1 MLIALLL
8 TVWAIFCIYDNLGPY
23 LIYASRPLIA
33 GTVAGLL
40 VGNVTLGMAIGATLE
55 FAALGSYTYGGAST
69 PDWPTGAIVAVA
81 LANVAGVPNAQ
92 AIPLGVTFG
101 LAAALVLTPLDPIGR
116 SLTTLF
122 IHRADRAVVEGR
134 TRELTVLHWT
144 AFIPWAAVR
153 AIPTFLLTYFLN
165 ASLVQTVDNAIPM
178 WLVNGLKLSGGLLP
192 AVGFAML
199 LGFLPVKKYWYMLM
213 IGFVLFA
220 YAKIP
225 VLGVAMFGLAIAIIF
240 VLLKPSESNP
250 APVAAAPAAPPPS
263 PATTEQGTPPTTDTA
278 AKDPASPSATGAEK
292 VEEEAS
298 NV

>member
-8 TVWAIFCIYDNLGPY
+8 TVWAIFCIFDNLGPY

-40 VGNVTLGMAIGATLE
+40 VGNVTLGMAIGAALE

-69 PDWPTGAIVAVA
+69 PDWPTGAIIAVA
-81 LANVAGVPNAQ
+81 LAHVSTGSTAQ
-92 AIPLGVTFG
+92 VTALGVTFG
-101 LAAALVLTPLDPIGR
+101 VAAALVLTPLDPIGR

-122 IHRADRAVVEGR
+122 IHRADTALIEGR

-153 AIPTFLLTYFLN
+153 AIPTFILTYFLN
-165 ASLVQTVDNAIPM
+165 ANLVVSIENSIPK
-178 WLVNGLKLSGGLLP
+178 WLVLGLQLSGGLLP
-192 AVGFAML
+192 AVGFSLL
-199 LGFLPVKKYWYMLM
+199 LGLLPVRKYWYMLL

-240 VLLKPSESNP
+240 VLLKPSDTVP
-250 APVAAAPAAPPPS
+250 AAAAAAPPSPPPVETED
-263 PATTEQGTPPTTDTA
+263 TTTA
-278 AKDPASPSATGAEK
+278 VSSNVDESSSVA
-292 VEEEAS
+292 EEAS

>member
-1 MLIALLL
+1 M
-8 TVWAIFCIYDNLGPY
+8 V
-23 LIYASRPLIA
+23 
-33 GTVAGLL
+33 
-40 VGNVTLGMAIGATLE
+40 
-55 FAALGSYTYGGAST
+55 
-69 PDWPTGAIVAVA
+69 PDSS
-81 LANVAGVPNAQ
+81 

-122 IHRADRAVVEGR
+122 IHRADKALIEGR

-153 AIPTFLLTYFLN
+153 AIPTFVLTYFLN
-165 ASLVQTVDNAIPM
+165 ASLVHSLETSIPQ
-178 WLVNGLKLSGGLLP
+178 WLVNGLKLSGGMLP

-213 IGFVLFA
+213 LGFVLFA

-225 VLGVAMFGLAIAIIF
+225 VLGVAMFARRHRDHLHDPQAGREPGHAGHR
-240 VLLKPSESNP
+240 PP
-250 APVAAAPAAPPPS
+250 QPPPRPS
-263 PATTEQGTPPTTDTA
+263 TEG
-278 AKDPASPSATGAEK
+278 
-292 VEEEAS
+292 EAS

>member
-8 TVWAIFCIYDNLGPY
+8 TLWAILCIYDNLGPY

-69 PDWPTGAIVAVA
+69 PDWPTGAIIAVA
-81 LANVAGVPNAQ
+81 LASHAGVPDSS

-122 IHRADRAVVEGR
+122 IHRADKALIEGR

-153 AIPTFLLTYFLN
+153 AIPTFVLTYFLN
-165 ASLVQTVDNAIPM
+165 ASLVHSLETSIPQ
-178 WLVNGLKLSGGLLP
+178 WLVNGLTLSGGMLP

-213 IGFVLFA
+213 IGFVLFG

-225 VLGVAMFGLAIAIIF
+225 VLGVAMFAVAIAIIF
-240 VLLKPSESNP
+240 MILKPGENRATP
-250 APVAAAPAAPPPS
+250 ATA
-263 PATTEQGTPPTTDTA
+263 PATTPTPTPAGTE
-278 AKDPASPSATGAEK
+278 G
-292 VEEEAS
+292 EAS

>member
-8 TVWAIFCIYDNLGPY
+8 TVWAIACIFDVLGPY

-33 GTVAGLL
+33 GTVAGLI
-40 VGNVTLGMAIGATLE
+40 VGNPTLGMAIGATLE

-69 PDWPTGAIVAVA
+69 PDWPTGAIIAVA
-81 LANVAGVPNAQ
+81 LANNAGGSTTQ
-92 AIPLGVTFG
+92 EITLGVTFG

-122 IHRADRAVVEGR
+122 IHRADKALIEGR

-153 AIPTFLLTYFLN
+153 AIPTFALTYFLKPN
-165 ASLVQTVDNAIPM
+165 LVHSLETSIPK
-178 WLVNGLKLSGGLLP
+178 WLVDGLTLSGGLLP
-192 AVGFAML
+192 AVGFALL
-199 LGFLPVKKYWYMLM
+199 LGFLPVRKYWYMLM
-213 IGFVLFA
+213 IGFVLFG

-225 VLGVAMFGLAIAIIF
+225 VLGVAMFALAIAII
-240 VLLKPSESNP
+240 VMILKPGETRTAPAGP
-250 APVAAAPAAPPPS
+250 AP
-263 PATTEQGTPPTTDTA
+263 TPT
-278 AKDPASPSATGAEK
+278 PASSTEG
-292 VEEEAS
+292 EAS

>member
-8 TVWAIFCIYDNLGPY
+8 TLWAIFCIFDNLGPY

-69 PDWPTGAIVAVA
+69 PDWPTGAIIAVA
-81 LANVAGVPNAQ
+81 LANVSGAPTAQ
-92 AIPLGVTFG
+92 AISLGVTFG

-122 IHRADRAVVEGR
+122 IHRADKALIEGR

-153 AIPTFLLTYFLN
+153 AIPTFVLTYFLK
-165 ASLVQTVDNAIPM
+165 ASLVQSVESSIPK
-178 WLVNGLKLSGGLLP
+178 WLVSGLTLSGGLLP

-213 IGFVLFA
+213 IGFVLFG

-240 VLLKPSESNP
+240 VLLKPSDTVP
-250 APVAAAPAAPPPS
+250 APAAAAPPPPS
-263 PATTEQGTPPTTDTA
+263 TPATT
-278 AKDPASPSATGAEK
+278 SATAPAESST
-292 VEEEAS
+292 EEEAS

>member
-8 TVWAIFCIYDNLGPY
+8 TLWAIACIFDVLGPY

-33 GTVAGLL
+33 GTVAGLI
-40 VGNVTLGMAIGATLE
+40 VGNPLLGMAIGATLE
-55 FAALGSYTYGGAST
+55 FAALGSYTYGGSST
-69 PDWPTGAIVAVA
+69 PDWPTGAIIAVA
-81 LANVAGVPNAQ
+81 LAHNAGVPNAS

-122 IHRADRAVVEGR
+122 IHRADKALIEGR

-153 AIPTFLLTYFLN
+153 AIPTFVLTYFLN
-165 ASLVQTVDNAIPM
+165 ASLVHNLETSIPQ
-178 WLVNGLKLSGGLLP
+178 WLVRGLTLSGGLLP

-199 LGFLPVKKYWYMLM
+199 LGFLPVRKYWYMLM
-213 IGFVLFA
+213 LGFVLFA

-225 VLGVAMFGLAIAIIF
+225 VLGVAMFALAIAFIF
-240 VLLKPSESNP
+240 MILKPGENR
-250 APVAAAPAAPPPS
+250 ATPAAPTSSPT
-263 PATTEQGTPPTTDTA
+263 PATTA
-278 AKDPASPSATGAEK
+278 ASSTEG
-292 VEEEAS
+292 EAS

>member
-8 TVWAIFCIYDNLGPY
+8 TLWAIFCIFDNLGPY

-69 PDWPTGAIVAVA
+69 PDWPTGAIIAVA
-81 LANVAGVPNAQ
+81 LANVSGAPTAQ
-92 AIPLGVTFG
+92 AISLGVTFG

-122 IHRADRAVVEGR
+122 IHRADKALIEGR

-153 AIPTFLLTYFLN
+153 AIPTFVLTYFLK
-165 ASLVQTVDNAIPM
+165 ASLVQSVESSIPK
-178 WLVNGLKLSGGLLP
+178 WLVSGLTLSGGLLP

-213 IGFVLFA
+213 IGFVLFG

-240 VLLKPSESNP
+240 VLLKPSDSTP
-250 APVAAAPAAPPPS
+250 APAAAAPLPPSTPATTSAAS
-263 PATTEQGTPPTTDTA
+263 PATS
-278 AKDPASPSATGAEK
+278 PAESST
-292 VEEEAS
+292 EEEAS

>member
-23 LIYASRPLIA
+23 LVYASRPLIA
-33 GTVAGLL
+33 GPVAGLL

-69 PDWPTGAIVAVA
+69 PDWPTGAIIAVA
-81 LANVAGVPNAQ
+81 LASHAGGSNTQEIA
-92 AIPLGVTFG
+92 LGVTFG

-122 IHRADRAVVEGR
+122 IHRADKALIEGR

-153 AIPTFLLTYFLN
+153 AIPTFVLTYFLN
-165 ASLVQTVDNAIPM
+165 ANLVHSLETSIPT
-178 WLVNGLKLSGGLLP
+178 WLVNGLTLSGGLLP

-199 LGFLPVKKYWYMLM
+199 LGFLPVRKYWYMLM
-213 IGFVLFA
+213 LGFVLFG

-225 VLGVAMFGLAIAIIF
+225 VLGVAMFALAIAFIFII
-240 VLLKPSESNP
+240 LKPGENRATP
-250 APVAAAPAAPPPS
+250 AAAPAPS
-263 PATTEQGTPPTTDTA
+263 PTPATTA
-278 AKDPASPSATGAEK
+278 AASTEG
-292 VEEEAS
+292 EAS

>member
-8 TVWAIFCIYDNLGPY
+8 TLWAIACIFDVLGPY

-33 GTVAGLL
+33 GTVAGLI
-40 VGNVTLGMAIGATLE
+40 VGNPLLGMAIGATLE
-55 FAALGSYTYGGAST
+55 FAALGSYTYGGSST
-69 PDWPTGAIVAVA
+69 PDWPTGAIIAVA
-81 LANVAGVPNAQ
+81 LAHNAGVPNEA

-122 IHRADRAVVEGR
+122 IHRADKALIEGR

-153 AIPTFLLTYFLN
+153 AIPTFVLTYFLN
-165 ASLVQTVDNAIPM
+165 ASLVHNLETSIPK
-178 WLVNGLKLSGGLLP
+178 WLVQGLTLSGGLLP

-199 LGFLPVKKYWYMLM
+199 LGFLPVRKYWYMLM
-213 IGFVLFA
+213 LGFVLFG

-225 VLGVAMFGLAIAIIF
+225 VLGVAMFALAIAFIF
-240 VLLKPSESNP
+240 MILKPGENQATP
-250 APVAAAPAAPPPS
+250 AAPAPS
-263 PATTEQGTPPTTDTA
+263 PTPATSAASSTEG
-278 AKDPASPSATGAEK
+278 
-292 VEEEAS
+292 EAS

>member
-8 TVWAIFCIYDNLGPY
+8 TLWAIACIFDVLGPY

-33 GTVAGLL
+33 GTVAGLI
-40 VGNVTLGMAIGATLE
+40 VGNPTLGMAIGATLE

-69 PDWPTGAIVAVA
+69 PDWPTGAIIAVA
-81 LANVAGVPNAQ
+81 LANVAGVPNLQ
-92 AIPLGVTFG
+92 AIPLGVTVG

-122 IHRADRAVVEGR
+122 IHRADKAVIEGR

-153 AIPTFLLTYFLN
+153 AIPTFVLTYFLN
-165 ASLVQTVDNAIPM
+165 ANLVHSLETSIPK
-178 WLVNGLKLSGGLLP
+178 WLVNGLTLSGGLLP

-199 LGFLPVKKYWYMLM
+199 LGFLPVRKYWYMLM
-213 IGFVLFA
+213 LGFVLFG
-220 YAKIP
+220 YAKVP
-225 VLGVAMFGLAIAIIF
+225 VLGVAMFALAIAIIF
-240 VLLKPSESNP
+240 MVLKPGENR
-250 APVAAAPAAPPPS
+250 AT
-263 PATTEQGTPPTTDTA
+263 PATAPSSPTP
-278 AKDPASPSATGAEK
+278 ATGADSST
-292 VEEEAS
+292 EEEAS

>member
-8 TVWAIFCIYDNLGPY
+8 TVWAIFCIFDNLGPY

-69 PDWPTGAIVAVA
+69 PDWPTGAIIAVA
-81 LANVAGVPNAQ
+81 LANVSGAPTAQ
-92 AIPLGVTFG
+92 AISLGVTFG

-122 IHRADRAVVEGR
+122 IHRADKALVEGR

-153 AIPTFLLTYFLN
+153 AIPTFVLTYFLK
-165 ASLVQTVDNAIPM
+165 ASLVQSVESSIPK
-178 WLVNGLKLSGGLLP
+178 WLVDGLQLSGGLLP

-199 LGFLPVKKYWYMLM
+199 LGFLPVRKYWYMLM
-213 IGFVLFA
+213 IGFVLFG

-240 VLLKPSESNP
+240 ILLKPSASTP
-250 APVAAAPAAPPPS
+250 AAAAAAPPPPS
-263 PATTEQGTPPTTDTA
+263 TPATT
-278 AKDPASPSATGAEK
+278 SATSPAESST
-292 VEEEAS
+292 EEEAS

>member
-8 TVWAIFCIYDNLGPY
+8 TVWAIFCIFDNLGPY
-23 LIYASRPLIA
+23 LVYASRPLIA

-69 PDWPTGAIVAVA
+69 PDWPTGAIIAVA
-81 LANVAGVPNAQ
+81 LANNAGGSSTQ
-92 AIPLGVTFG
+92 EITLGVTFG

-122 IHRADRAVVEGR
+122 IHRADKALIEGR

-153 AIPTFLLTYFLN
+153 AIPTFVLTYFLK
-165 ASLVQTVDNAIPM
+165 ASLVHNLETSIPQ
-178 WLVNGLKLSGGLLP
+178 WLVNGLTLSGGLLP

-199 LGFLPVKKYWYMLM
+199 LGFLPVRKYWYMLM
-213 IGFVLFA
+213 LGFVLFG

-225 VLGVAMFGLAIAIIF
+225 VLGVAMFALAIAFIF
-240 VLLKPSESNP
+240 MILKPGENRATP
-250 APVAAAPAAPPPS
+250 ATAPPS
-263 PATTEQGTPPTTDTA
+263 PTPATSAAGSTEA
-278 AKDPASPSATGAEK
+278 
-292 VEEEAS
+292 EAS

>member
-8 TVWAIFCIYDNLGPY
+8 TLWAIACIFDVLGPY

-33 GTVAGLL
+33 GTVAGLI
-40 VGNVTLGMAIGATLE
+40 VGNPVLGMAIGATLE

-69 PDWPTGAIVAVA
+69 PDWPTGAIIAVA
-81 LANVAGVPNAQ
+81 LANVAGVPNVQ
-92 AIPLGVTFG
+92 AIPLGVTVG

-122 IHRADRAVVEGR
+122 IHRADKAVIEGR

-153 AIPTFLLTYFLN
+153 AIPTFVLTYFLN
-165 ASLVQTVDNAIPM
+165 ANLVHSLETSIPK
-178 WLVNGLKLSGGLLP
+178 WLVNGLTLSGGLLP

-199 LGFLPVKKYWYMLM
+199 LGFLPVRKYWYMLM
-213 IGFVLFA
+213 LGFVLFG
-220 YAKIP
+220 YAKVP
-225 VLGVAMFGLAIAIIF
+225 VLGVAMFALAIAIIF
-240 VLLKPSESNP
+240 MVLKPGENRATP
-250 APVAAAPAAPPPS
+250 ATAPPS
-263 PATTEQGTPPTTDTA
+263 PTP
-278 AKDPASPSATGAEK
+278 ATGADSSI
-292 VEEEAS
+292 EEEAS

>member
-8 TVWAIFCIYDNLGPY
+8 TLWAIFCIYDNLGPY

-69 PDWPTGAIVAVA
+69 PDWPTGAIIAVA
-81 LANVAGVPNAQ
+81 LASHAGVPDAS

-122 IHRADRAVVEGR
+122 IHRADKALMEGR

-153 AIPTFLLTYFLN
+153 AIPTFVLTYFLN
-165 ASLVQTVDNAIPM
+165 ASLVHSLETSIPK
-178 WLVNGLKLSGGLLP
+178 WLVNGLTLSGGMLP

-213 IGFVLFA
+213 LGFVLFA

-225 VLGVAMFGLAIAIIF
+225 VLGVAMFAVAIAIIF
-240 VLLKPSESNP
+240 MILKPGENRATP
-250 APVAAAPAAPPPS
+250 ATAPVTPTPAG
-263 PATTEQGTPPTTDTA
+263 TEG
-278 AKDPASPSATGAEK
+278 
-292 VEEEAS
+292 EAS

>member
-8 TVWAIFCIYDNLGPY
+8 TLWAIFCIYDNLGPY

-69 PDWPTGAIVAVA
+69 PDWPTGAIIAVA
-81 LANVAGVPNAQ
+81 LASHAGVADSS

-122 IHRADRAVVEGR
+122 IHRADKALIEGR

-153 AIPTFLLTYFLN
+153 AIPTFVLTYFLN
-165 ASLVQTVDNAIPM
+165 ASLVHSLETSIPK
-178 WLVNGLKLSGGLLP
+178 WLVNGLTLSGGMLP

-213 IGFVLFA
+213 LGFVLFA

-225 VLGVAMFGLAIAIIF
+225 VLGVAMFAVAIAIIF
-240 VLLKPSESNP
+240 MILKPGENRATP
-250 APVAAAPAAPPPS
+250 ATA
-263 PATTEQGTPPTTDTA
+263 PATTPTPTPAGTE
-278 AKDPASPSATGAEK
+278 G
-292 VEEEAS
+292 EAS